1 MTQKKR
7 WILCAITTAM
17 ITAGFAH
24 AEDSPATNGNQGSF
38 YNQSGPAIPSGG
50 GIYQAAPQ
58 PQQGG
63 QQAGGQ
69 QQMQQQ
75 GQANVQNTP
84 MPIGYPG
91 ENQQAATPQSA
102 PQSLPP
108 LPNQST
114 FDQVSSNYTSITP
127 NQIRSFKSEVDA
139 RQRAVAEDLNAPK
152 PMTGSISVSLSPGS
166 TPSLI
171 RPYINHTTSF
181 VVVDS
186 SGAPWPVENFKVGN
200 KDAFSVE
207 RLDAASPEG
216 SSFTIDAKNMY
227 GKSNLI
233 LKLKGVPT
241 PVVIDLM
248 AGQKVMDERVEVRVR
263 GRGPNATLA
272 AAGVLPEATD
282 SRLLPVLD
290 GIAPEGGKSVR
301 VIGSESTKAWIAGG
315 KMVVRTPMKIISP
328 ASRSFVSSS
337 DGTNVYVFTPSTQL
351 VGLQDGNVINLSI
364 QGW

>member
-17 ITAGFAH
+17 MSAGFAH
-24 AEDSPATNGNQGSF
+24 AEDSPSPNGNQGSF
-38 YNQSGPAIPSGG
+38 YNQSGPAIPSSG

-63 QQAGGQ
+63 QQQVNGQ
-69 QQMQQQ
+69 QQPQQQ
-75 GQANVQNTP
+75 QQVPNQNTP

-91 ENQQAATPQSA
+91 TGQTATPQSA

-108 LPNQST
+108 LPSQST

-127 NQIRSFKSEVDA
+127 NQIRSFKNELDA
-139 RQRAVAEDLNAPK
+139 RQRAVAEDVNTPQ

-166 TPSLI
+166 TPSII

-207 RLDAASPEG
+207 RLDAASPDG

-315 KMVVRTPMKIISP
+315 KMVVRTPLKIISP